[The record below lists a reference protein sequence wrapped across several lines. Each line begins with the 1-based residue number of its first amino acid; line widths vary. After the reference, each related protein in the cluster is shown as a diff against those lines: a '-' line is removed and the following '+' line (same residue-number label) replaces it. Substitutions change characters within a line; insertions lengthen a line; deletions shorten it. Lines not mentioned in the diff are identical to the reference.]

1 MSEGESGGAY
11 AGADDRAALDCAGED
26 VGCEDEVVVGL
37 VFCVGRVW
45 PEARHDE
52 GWIVLVLVMFRERVL
67 RDSVSVYSGAFKQG
81 YVLRKVPEL
90 SIIGCKG

>member
-1 MSEGESGGAY
+1 MRFEKLEFAEGEGSGAY

-26 VGCEDEVVVGL
+26 VVCEDEVVVGL

-52 GWIVLVLVMFRERVL
+52 GV
-67 RDSVSVYSGAFKQG
+67 DCGCSGD
-81 YVLRKVPEL
+81 V
-90 SIIGCKG
+90 